1 MNTPK
6 TLREAIQQTI
16 DSGKQEKSV
25 EEMAEDI
32 GVSPNLLYRWNAD
45 EDSTSFADLPL
56 RRLKALIESAGSF
69 AILDYFDRKFNRI
82 AFQIPKLGIS
92 KLEEGEMIDD
102 YQTSTINAVASLRKF
117 LSLPNKKNFTTIEE
131 ALLDVMKKSARVKK
145 YCDKKASGQFEME
158 LN

>member
-6 TLREAIQQTI
+6 TLKEAIQQTFET
-16 DSGKQEKSV
+16 GKQEKSI
-25 EEMAEDI
+25 EEIADDMGI
-32 GVSPNLLYRWNAD
+32 CPNLLYRWNKD
-45 EDSTSFADLPL
+45 EDSPSFADLPL
-56 RRLKALIESAGSF
+56 RRLKALIESTDSF

-82 AFQIPKLGIS
+82 AFQIPKLGMS

-102 YQTSTINAVASLRKF
+102 YQTSTINAVAALRKF
-117 LSLPNKKNFTTIEE
+117 LSLPNKKNFNNIEE

-145 YCDKKASGQFEME
+145 YCDKKSSGQLEME

>member
-1 MNTPK
+1 MNHPV
-6 TLREAIQQTI
+6 TLKDAIQETFAK
-16 DSGKQEKSV
+16 GKQNLSV

-32 GVSPNLLYRWNAD
+32 GVSPNLLYRWTAD

-56 RRLKALIESAGSF
+56 RRLKSLIETSGSF
-69 AILDYFDRKFNRI
+69 AILDYFERKFNRI
-82 AFQIPKLGIS
+82 AFQIPKLSAS

-102 YQTSTINAVASLRKF
+102 YQTSTLAAVTALRKF
-117 LSLPNKKNFTTIEE
+117 FTNPVKKNYDVIDA
-131 ALLDVMKKSARVKK
+131 ALMEVMKKSASVKK